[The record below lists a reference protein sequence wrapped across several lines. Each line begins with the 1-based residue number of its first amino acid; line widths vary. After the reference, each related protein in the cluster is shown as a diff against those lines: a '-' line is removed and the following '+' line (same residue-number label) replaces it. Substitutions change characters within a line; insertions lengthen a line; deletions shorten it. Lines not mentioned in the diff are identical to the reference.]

1 MIGLTSRHR
10 QQLPNV
16 VHHALHARPDRC
28 KPRQSQQ
35 IQRRR
40 SETSHDACAIS
51 LVAMGIFMQLGV
63 ADPVPTLNAPP
74 VSRQSQQGFWACAE
88 AGEKEV
94 FGVEGLAVA
103 GSCGGNLNNPAC
115 AEPGLTD
122 VLRCLFRSQRPG
134 DVPAM
139 TDLLIHCNKRDLAY
153 PLELMLNLAMQ
164 RALIGFNGQEEVGS
178 LLLELLKNGFWVCRA
193 SAWMSSPWRSNSP
206 RSFLSTARSWF
217 SPVA

>member
-1 MIGLTSRHR
+1 M
-10 QQLPNV
+10 
-16 VHHALHARPDRC
+16 

-35 IQRRR
+35 VQRRC
-40 SETSHDACAIS
+40 SENSHDPSAIVS
-51 LVAMGIFMQLGV
+51 VAMGVLMELGV
-63 ADPVPTLNAPP
+63 ADPVPSLDAPT
-74 VSRQSQQGFWACAE
+74 VSHQLQQAFRACAE

-94 FGVEGLAVA
+94 GGTEGLAVA

-122 VLRCLFRSQRPG
+122 VLGRFFRSQHPG
-134 DVPAM
+134 DVTAM
-139 TDLLIHCNKRDLAY
+139 TDLLIHGKKRDLAF
-153 PLELMLNLAMQ
+153 PLELTLNLAIQ
-164 RALIGFNGQEEVGS
+164 GSLVSLDRQEEVGA
-178 LLLELLKNGFWVCRA
+178 LLLELLKNAFWVCRA